1 MSSKLFST
9 FFSVVVLSGFQAQN
23 TVGLLQHDAGT
34 LDDGYVLFAPMRST
48 TTYLIDKCGKEVNSW
63 TTNYKPALSCYL
75 LPDGALLRTG
85 NTNST
90 SFTAGG
96 SGGVIEK
103 IDWNGSLT
111 WSYTISNS
119 LECQHHDVKAL
130 PNGNVLA
137 IVWESKTSAE
147 AIAEGRNPALTT
159 TRVLSEKIIEIQPT
173 GATTGTIVWEWKLWD
188 HMVQDFDNSKPN
200 YSTIAANPQL
210 LNINFQASATN
221 EDWIHLNSIDYNA
234 ALDQILVSSH
244 SFSEVWVID
253 HSVSSAEAAGHTGG
267 NSGKGGDIIYRWGN
281 PRAYANGT
289 VSDQKLFAQHDA
301 NWIES
306 NFPFEN
312 QIMIFNNGTGRT
324 GGNYSTVEIINPPV
338 NGFNYTA
345 TLPYLPQNTS
355 WNYNNGN
362 PNSFYAQNISGAQQL
377 GNGNVLICDGPAGV
391 FTEVNS
397 AGQKVW
403 QYTNPVS
410 NSGILNQGS
419 IPAQNLCFRSVF
431 YPTNFSGFSGQA
443 LTVGTIIEDN
453 NSLSATCVLS
463 LSLLENNTIENTLIY
478 PNPCTDQLTI
488 QSSVKDL
495 GYEYSITNHLGQ
507 TLISGKITS
516 TSQTIKLDQ
525 LQNGNYL
532 FRVNGKVEAF
542 SVVK

>member
-63 TTNYKPALSCYL
+63 ITNYKPALSCYL

-542 SVVK
+542 SVVN

>member
-377 GNGNVLICDGPAGV
+377 ANGNVLICDGPAGV